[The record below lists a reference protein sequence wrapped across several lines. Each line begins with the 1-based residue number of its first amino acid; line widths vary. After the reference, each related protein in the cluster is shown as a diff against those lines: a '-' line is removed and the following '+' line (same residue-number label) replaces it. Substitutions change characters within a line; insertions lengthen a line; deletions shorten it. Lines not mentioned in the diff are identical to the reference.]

1 MKTGVDER
9 INIFAKKVEEQTS
22 KVTIVGEE
30 EKEMKK
36 TIELEKRQNDFTN
49 TIVARDGEKERKEIL
64 RMKQRNK
71 YEKFRE
77 WKRTHGR
84 YDKE

>member
-9 INIFAKKVEEQTS
+9 FNIFAKKVEEQTS

-36 TIELEKRQNDFTN
+36 TIELEKR
-49 TIVARDGEKERKEIL
+49 
-64 RMKQRNK
+64 
-71 YEKFRE
+71 
-77 WKRTHGR
+77 
-84 YDKE
+84 

>member
-36 TIELEKRQNDFTN
+36 TIELENWQNDLTN
-49 TIVARDGEKERKEIL
+49 TMVARGGEKERKKDLEDETEKQIWKIQ
-64 RMKQRNK
+64 RM
-71 YEKFRE
+71 EKNSWQIR
-77 WKRTHGR
+77 
-84 YDKE
+84 

>member
-36 TIELEKRQNDFTN
+36 TIELENRQNDFTN
-49 TIVARDGEKERKEIL
+49 TMVARDGEKERKRDLEDETE
-64 RMKQRNK
+64 KQI
-71 YEKFRE
+71 
-77 WKRTHGR
+77 
-84 YDKE
+84 

>member
-36 TIELEKRQNDFTN
+36 TIELENRQNFTN
-49 TIVARDGEKERKEIL
+49 TMVARGGEKEGKEIN
-64 RMKQRNK
+64 QR
-71 YEKFRE
+71 E
-77 WKRTHGR
+77 HG
-84 YDKE
+84 E